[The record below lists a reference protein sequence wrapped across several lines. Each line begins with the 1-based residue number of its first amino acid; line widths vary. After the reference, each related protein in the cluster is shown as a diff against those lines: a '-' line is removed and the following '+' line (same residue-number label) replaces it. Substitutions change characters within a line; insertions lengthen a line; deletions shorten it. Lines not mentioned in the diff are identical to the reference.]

1 MERHM
6 SMQRIIYFDVLRIV
20 TVFAVV
26 VLHVCSRRFI
36 VAFPSTEWEVLNVY
50 DSLTRWGVPVFVMIS
65 GALFLDEKKDFSIK
79 RLYRKNV
86 VHIICAFVCWSFVS
100 QLTKIDSHTT
110 VDSFVQGCIEGPF
123 HLWFLK
129 MLLGLYV
136 VVPILRRVVQDRKT
150 ELYFLMIALLTA
162 FLLPLIP
169 QVLLFYDPALSL
181 RAEELI
187 DSLFLNIATGY
198 TGYFVLGHFL
208 HHTIVKRNMR
218 RMVYVLGFVSAIGVM
233 VLTSKGSHNLGEPTE
248 MFYHYLTPFTLFEA
262 AAVFLFF
269 SERFWNRDVK
279 RVEWVVNLSKL
290 TFGIYLVHPIFIK
303 LPDVLWGINSS
314 VAAPWFIP
322 VFSCGVFVV
331 SLCVTWIISKI
342 PVANKYVI

>member
-1 MERHM
+1 
-6 SMQRIIYFDVLRIV
+6 MQRIIYFDVLRIV
-20 TVFAVV
+20 AVFAVV

-86 VHIICAFVCWSFVS
+86 VHIICAFGCWSFVS

-110 VDSFVQGCIEGPF
+110 VVSFVQGCIEGPF

-169 QVLLFYDPALSL
+169 QVLLFL
-181 RAEELI
+181 
-187 DSLFLNIATGY
+187 
-198 TGYFVLGHFL
+198 
-208 HHTIVKRNMR
+208 
-218 RMVYVLGFVSAIGVM
+218 
-233 VLTSKGSHNLGEPTE
+233 
-248 MFYHYLTPFTLFEA
+248 
-262 AAVFLFF
+262 
-269 SERFWNRDVK
+269 
-279 RVEWVVNLSKL
+279 
-290 TFGIYLVHPIFIK
+290 
-303 LPDVLWGINSS
+303 
-314 VAAPWFIP
+314 
-322 VFSCGVFVV
+322 
-331 SLCVTWIISKI
+331 
-342 PVANKYVI
+342 